1 MTRAFVSMGKRK
13 QQFTLIELLVVIAI
27 IAILAAMLLP
37 ALSKARD
44 RAKYISCM
52 GNMKQIS
59 TAFNCYAVDY
69 SGWISGTY
77 GSYELNARKSYIA
90 RLSDYLGG
98 PSYFTLLSSSSERN
112 DKRLPKTLFCPSYV
126 RKPNTKDWTYTYS
139 ISGNAT
145 HNLNGLT
152 GWDEGV
158 PMFRNYTYLNSSDKL
173 SPFNGKKDKI
183 IFFSDAY
190 SPNSEKN
197 KMTSN
202 GLVVIKTAA
211 GQTTSE
217 YSTIQTRHSGYA
229 NSLALDGSVQKLG
242 RSNIREY
249 RLLKDMR
256 VVEFVGYIFLQNG
269 SFVK

>member
-1 MTRAFVSMGKRK
+1 MTRTFVPMCKRK
-13 QQFTLIELLVVIAI
+13 QRFTLIELLVVIAI
-27 IAILAAMLLP
+27 IAILAALLLP
-37 ALSKARD
+37 ALNKARD

-77 GSYELNARKSYIA
+77 GSYVQNVSKSYIA

-98 PSYFTLLSSSSERN
+98 PSYFTLLSDSSQRD
-112 DKRLPKTLFCPSYV
+112 DKRLPKSLFCPSYV
-126 RKPNTKDWTYTYS
+126 RKPNTKDWTYTYA
-139 ISGNAT
+139 IAGNAT

-152 GWDEGV
+152 GWDEAV
-158 PMFRNYTYLNSSDKL
+158 PMFRNYTYLSSSDKI
-173 SPFNGKKDKI
+173 SPFNGQKDKI
-183 IFFSDAY
+183 IFLSDAY
-190 SPNSEKN
+190 CPTSEKN

-202 GLVVIKTAA
+202 GLKVIITSAS
-211 GQTTSE
+211 TTSE
-217 YSTIQTRHSGYA
+217 YSTIHARHSDYA

-242 RSNIREY
+242 RSNIKQY

-256 VVEFVGYIFLQNG
+256 VVEFTGGIYLQNG
-269 SFVK
+269 IFIK

>member
-1 MTRAFVSMGKRK
+1 MTRTFVPMCKRK
-13 QQFTLIELLVVIAI
+13 QRFTLIELLVVIAI
-27 IAILAAMLLP
+27 IAILAALLLP
-37 ALSKARD
+37 ALNKARD

-77 GSYELNARKSYIA
+77 GSYELNATKSYIA

-98 PSYFTLLSSSSERN
+98 PSYFTLLSSSSQRD
-112 DKRLPKTLFCPSYV
+112 DKRLPKSLFCPSYV

-145 HNLNGLT
+145 QNLNGLT
-152 GWDEGV
+152 GWDEAV
-158 PMFRNYTYLNSSDKL
+158 PMFRNYTYLSSSDKI
-173 SPFNGKKDKI
+173 SPFNGTKDKI
-183 IFFSDAY
+183 IFLSDAY
-190 SPNSEKN
+190 CPTSEKN

-202 GLVVIKTAA
+202 GLKVIVTSAS
-211 GQTTSE
+211 TTSE
-217 YSTIQTRHSGYA
+217 YSTIHARHSDYA

-242 RSNIREY
+242 RSNIRQY

-256 VVEFVGYIFLQNG
+256 VVEFTGGIYLQNG
-269 SFVK
+269 IFVK

>member
-1 MTRAFVSMGKRK
+1 MTKTFDSMGKRK
-13 QQFTLIELLVVIAI
+13 QRFTLIELLVVIAI

-37 ALSKARD
+37 ALNKARD

-77 GSYELNARKSYIA
+77 GSYVQNVSKSYIA

-98 PSYFTLLSSSSERN
+98 PSYFTLLSDSSQR
-112 DKRLPKTLFCPSYV
+112 DDTRLPKSLFCPSYV
-126 RKPNTKDWTYTYS
+126 RKPNTKDWTYTYA
-139 ISGNAT
+139 IAGNA
-145 HNLNGLT
+145 NQNSNGLT
-152 GWDEGV
+152 GWDEAV
-158 PMFRNYTYLNSSDKL
+158 PMFRNYTYLNSSDML

-190 SPNSEKN
+190 CPTSEKN

-202 GLVVIKTAA
+202 GLVVIKTAS
-211 GQTTSE
+211 TTSE
-217 YSTIQTRHSGYA
+217 YSTIQTRHNGYA

-242 RSNIREY
+242 RSNIKQY

-256 VVEFVGYIFLQNG
+256 VVEFTGGIYLQNG
-269 SFVK
+269 SFIK

>member
-1 MTRAFVSMGKRK
+1 MTKTFDSMGRRKR
-13 QQFTLIELLVVIAI
+13 QFTLIELLVVIAI

-37 ALSKARD
+37 ALNKARD

-77 GSYELNARKSYIA
+77 GSYVQNVSKSYIA

-98 PSYFTLLSSSSERN
+98 PSYFTLISDSSQRD
-112 DKRLPKTLFCPSYV
+112 DKRLPKSLYCPSYV

-152 GWDEGV
+152 GWDEAV
-158 PMFRNYTYLNSSDKL
+158 PMFRNYTYLSSSDKI
-173 SPFNGKKDKI
+173 SPFNGTKDKI
-183 IFFSDAY
+183 IFLSDAY
-190 SPNSEKN
+190 CPTSEKN

-202 GLVVIKTAA
+202 GLKVIVTSASA
-211 GQTTSE
+211 TSE
-217 YSTIQTRHSGYA
+217 YSTIHARHSDYA

-242 RSNIREY
+242 RSNIKQY

-256 VVEFVGYIFLQNG
+256 VVEFTGGIYLQNG
-269 SFVK
+269 IFIK

>member
-1 MTRAFVSMGKRK
+1 MTEAFVSKGKRK
-13 QQFTLIELLVVIAI
+13 RHFTLIELLVVIAI

-37 ALSKARD
+37 ALNKARD

-77 GSYELNARKSYIA
+77 GSYQLNVSKSYIA

-98 PSYFTLLSSSSERN
+98 PSYFTLLSDSSQRD
-112 DKRLPKTLFCPSYV
+112 DKRLPKSLFCPSYV
-126 RKPNTKDWTYTYS
+126 RKPNTRDWTYTYA
-139 ISGNAT
+139 IAGNAT

-152 GWDEGV
+152 GWDEAV
-158 PMFRNYTYLNSSDKL
+158 PIFRNYTYLSSSDKI
-173 SPFNGKKDKI
+173 SPFNGQKDKI
-183 IFFSDAY
+183 IFLSDAY
-190 SPNSEKN
+190 CPTSEKN

-202 GLVVIKTAA
+202 GLKVIITSAS
-211 GQTTSE
+211 TTSE
-217 YSTIQTRHSGYA
+217 YSTIHTRHSGYA

-242 RSNIREY
+242 RSNIKQY

-256 VVEFVGYIFLQNG
+256 VVEFTGGIYLQNG
-269 SFVK
+269 IFIK